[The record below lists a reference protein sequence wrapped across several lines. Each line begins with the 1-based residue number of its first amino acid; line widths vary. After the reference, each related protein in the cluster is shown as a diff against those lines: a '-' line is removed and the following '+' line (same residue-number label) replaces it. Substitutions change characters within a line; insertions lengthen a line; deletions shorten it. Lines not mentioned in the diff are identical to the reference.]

1 MKKTVSFQTKD
12 DVKIVGDFYE
22 AKSRK
27 SILLLHI
34 LPGNRGDFNE
44 FAEFLWQKG
53 YNVLNIDERGHGDSE
68 AWSGETGSWQE
79 FTQADYDRMIYDV
92 EAAAQW
98 IECKRAPHSMSAKAL
113 RANNQHSFLTEALP
127 RQYENS
133 ADCLKNRIPET
144 ELVLIGG
151 SIGAN
156 IAMIFGAKYQPKI
169 VIALSPGIDYSGIK
183 TEIASRNYRQNLLIV
198 ASRDD
203 TYSFESSEK
212 LFEISK
218 ASRKEFIRYED
229 AGHGTRMFDAEPEL
243 KQRILDFLAKNF

>member
-12 DVKIVGDFYE
+12 DVKIVGDFYD

-34 LPGNRGDFNE
+34 LPGNRGDFGE

-79 FTQADYDRMIYDV
+79 FTQADYDRMVYDV

-98 IECKRAPHSMSAKAL
+98 
-113 RANNQHSFLTEALP
+113 
-127 RQYENS
+127 
-133 ADCLKNRIPET
+133 LKNRIPET

-156 IAMIFGAKYQPKI
+156 IAMVFGAKHQPKI
-169 VIALSPGIDYSGIK
+169 VVALSPGVDYHGIK

-203 TYSFESSEK
+203 AYSFESSEK

-218 ASRKEFIRYED
+218 ASHKEFIRYED

-243 KQRILDFLAKNF
+243 KQRILDFLAKNFMKA

>member
-12 DVKIVGDFYE
+12 DVKIVGDFYDS
-22 AKSRK
+22 KSKK
-27 SILLLHI
+27 SVLLLHI

-44 FAEFLWQKG
+44 FAELLWQNN

-68 AWSGETGSWQE
+68 AWAQEMGSWQE
-79 FTQADYDRMIYDV
+79 FTQADFDKMVYDV

-98 IECKRAPHSMSAKAL
+98 LKAK
-113 RANNQHSFLTEALP
+113 S
-127 RQYENS
+127 S
-133 ADCLKNRIPET
+133 ET
-144 ELVLIGG
+144 ELAVIGG

-156 IAMIFGAKYQPKI
+156 LAFIYGAKTQPKI
-169 VIALSPGIDYSGIK
+169 VAALSPGIDYRGIK
-183 TEIASRNYRQNLLIV
+183 TEIASRNYRQNLLIA

-203 TYSFESSEK
+203 AYSFESSEK

-218 ASRKEFIRYED
+218 ASHKEFIRYED

>member
-1 MKKTVSFQTKD
+1 MKKMVSFQTKD
-12 DVKIVGDFYE
+12 DVKIVGDFYDTE
-22 AKSRK
+22 SRK

-34 LPGNRGDFNE
+34 LPGNRDDFNE

-68 AWSGETGSWQE
+68 AWSGEIGSWQE

-98 IECKRAPHSMSAKAL
+98 
-113 RANNQHSFLTEALP
+113 
-127 RQYENS
+127 
-133 ADCLKNRIPET
+133 LKSRIPET
-144 ELVLIGG
+144 KLALIGG
-151 SIGAN
+151 SISAN
-156 IAMIFGAKYQPKI
+156 FAMIFGAKHQPKI
-169 VIALSPGIDYSGIK
+169 IIVLSPGIDYRGIK

-218 ASRKEFIRYED
+218 ASHKEFVRYED

>member
-1 MKKTVSFQTKD
+1 MKKTVNFQTKD
-12 DVKIVGDFYE
+12 DVKIVGDFFD

-34 LPGNRGDFNE
+34 LPGDRNDFDE

-68 AWSGETGSWQE
+68 AWPGEMGSWQE
-79 FTQADYDRMIYDV
+79 FTQADFDKMIYDV
-92 EAAAQW
+92 EAASQW
-98 IECKRAPHSMSAKAL
+98 LKAK
-113 RANNQHSFLTEALP
+113 SP
-127 RQYENS
+127 EN
-133 ADCLKNRIPET
+133 
-144 ELVLIGG
+144 ELAVIGG

-156 IAMIFGAKYQPKI
+156 LALLYGAKAQPKI
-169 VIALSPGIDYSGIK
+169 VVALSPGLDYHGVK

-203 TYSFESSEK
+203 IYSFASSEK
-212 LFEISK
+212 LLAISK

-229 AGHGTRMFDAEPEL
+229 AGHGTRLFDTEPEL
-243 KQRILDFLAKNF
+243 KQRILDFLEKSF

>member
-12 DVKIVGDFYE
+12 DVKIVGDFYD
-22 AKSRK
+22 AKSEK

-34 LPGNRGDFNE
+34 LPGNRGDFDE
-44 FAEFLWQKG
+44 FAELLWQKG

-79 FTQADYDRMIYDV
+79 FTQADYDRMVYDV

-98 IECKRAPHSMSAKAL
+98 
-113 RANNQHSFLTEALP
+113 
-127 RQYENS
+127 
-133 ADCLKNRIPET
+133 LKVRIPDT
-144 ELVLIGG
+144 ELAVIGG

-156 IAMIFGAKYQPKI
+156 LTFIYGAKAQPKI
-169 VIALSPGIDYSGIK
+169 VIALSPGIDYCGIK

-203 TYSFESSEK
+203 TYSFNSSEK

-218 ASRKEFIRYED
+218 ASHKEFIKYED

-243 KQRILDFLAKNF
+243 KQRILDFLSKNF